1 MEDRSLRSPSSSNTA
16 EKDGSASQKQAA
28 CLNCRKSKTRCLR
41 NVAEDI
47 RCKKCAQTGAECI
60 VPDYRVGRKK
70 GIKKYSPF
78 KFKMSCISL
87 TSNLAREMGSKKQSI
102 VSSRPSRDLV
112 LKVRKR
118 MRTRNIFKHS

>member
-1 MEDRSLRSPSSSNTA
+1 MEDGSLRSPSSSTA

-70 GIKKYSPF
+70 GIKKYSQF
-78 KFKMSCISL
+78 KFEMSFISL
-87 TSNLAREMGSKKQSI
+87 TDNTVRGMDSKKQSI
-102 VSSRPSRDLV
+102 VSSRPSRDPA

-118 MRTRNIFKHS
+118 MRTRSIFRHF

>member
-47 RCKKCAQTGAECI
+47 RCKKCAQTGADCI

-70 GIKKYSPF
+70 GIKMTQHVRILWVVEPKIVHGNPMDLEQ
-78 KFKMSCISL
+78 KH
-87 TSNLAREMGSKKQSI
+87 NL
-102 VSSRPSRDLV
+102 V
-112 LKVRKR
+112 
-118 MRTRNIFKHS
+118 